1 MDNQAGVK
9 FSVNQQCTQRCKLI
23 ENRFLQCRDSI
34 LRGLYEIG
42 HIPGTKNGQNLLTKV
57 LMRVAF
63 ELECLY
69 LGIVEVSADID
80 MSEPLTEEVLN
91 QIVKDYEEKE
101 KQYK

>member
-1 MDNQAGVK
+1 
-9 FSVNQQCTQRCKLI
+9 
-23 ENRFLQCRDSI
+23 
-34 LRGLYEIG
+34 
-42 HIPGTKNGQNLLTKV
+42 
-57 LMRVAF
+57 MRVAF